1 MIKKLDYTNPS
12 FIAQI
17 EDERG
22 RNFFDCLA
30 ELGSK
35 PGFSSMLFLF
45 LCGGGTQEQYNEVF
59 KKGGFVEL
67 MTLISG
73 GLMEAGFL
81 GEKQEVDYQ
90 ELRKMVKASM
100 DEALANAPQAVLKPI
115 GKPKKA

>member
-12 FIAQI
+12 LIAQM
-17 EDERG
+17 EDQQG

-30 ELGSK
+30 ELGTK

-45 LCGGGTQEQYNEVF
+45 LCGNGTQAQFNEVF
-59 KKGGFVEL
+59 KEGGFVEL

-81 GEKQEVDYQ
+81 GKKQKVDLNQLRAQIQ
-90 ELRKMVKASM
+90 ESM
-100 DEALANAPQAVLKPI
+100 DEVLANAPQVALNPTGEI
-115 GKPKKA
+115 KKA